1 MDWTKGT
8 QKTPG
13 IDTLDSGD
21 RLENQASI
29 RLPADVAI
37 DTLDSGDRLGNALTP
52 GTACLTSGTDW
63 GSLELQGLLKRRR
76 PGNSRRICRI

>member
-1 MDWTKGT
+1 MDWTKRT

-13 IDTLDSGD
+13 INALDSGD
-21 RLENQASI
+21 RLE
-29 RLPADVAI
+29 
-37 DTLDSGDRLGNALTP
+37 NALTP

-76 PGNSRRICRI
+76 PGNSRPDQSDLVLILAKFGP